1 MMQKK
6 SKLIIALKNNV
17 RYIVLF
23 FFSFIL
29 LLIAQQYK
37 ADDKLPSKELGIS
50 LVNALYSYDSLEDL
64 YERQSKELLKIMP
77 ENLMYRYSIEYN
89 QNRIQYTYYGLEEGK
104 VSPNIHKA
112 LEGYVEF
119 SVFVNGEDDNILRG
133 IWYAEE
139 NGMISGVSEALLYPF
154 PTNQEEGASN
164 EK

>member
-1 MMQKK
+1 MQKK

-17 RYIVLF
+17 RYIALF

-29 LLIAQQYK
+29 LFTAQQYK
-37 ADDKLPSKELGIS
+37 TDDKNPSKELGIS
-50 LVNALYSYDSLEDL
+50 LVNALYSFDSIEDL
-64 YERQSKELLKIMP
+64 YETQSQELLKIMT
-77 ENLMYRYSIEYN
+77 ENLMYRYSIEHN
-89 QNRIQYTYYGLEEGK
+89 RNRIQYTYYGLEEGK

-112 LEGYVEF
+112 TEGYIEF

-133 IWYAEE
+133 IWYSEE

-154 PTNQEEGASN
+154 PKSQGEGASN